1 MLLLAGMHNGM
12 RNGMENRVGNEIG
25 NRIENGMEKIGGMGN
40 NMEYEMEGM
49 KNGIG
54 GAGMAI
60 GCRFYSMKRR
70 FVCFVCL
77 QQ

>member
-1 MLLLAGMHNGM
+1 
-12 RNGMENRVGNEIG
+12 
-25 NRIENGMEKIGGMGN
+25 
-40 NMEYEMEGM
+40 MEGM
-49 KNGIG
+49 ENGIG
-54 GAGMAI
+54 GAGIAM